1 MYFIENIFF
10 FFISLNLILLSIFKN
25 PILSILSF
33 ITIVISFSLLL
44 IYTLN
49 NDLLALVLILL
60 YVGAIAIV
68 FLFVVMMLNI
78 KIIETKITKWGY
90 LVCSLFYLVVILL
103 EYNQFINK
111 VIFFFYKILYYD
123 LYYRTLNFLELINII
138 IYNYQI
144 IWLILITLILLVSMI
159 GSIIL
164 TYKAV
169 IRTKR
174 QSINYQVNL
183 KGWQVLDLKKLC
195 IF

>member
-1 MYFIENIFF
+1 
-10 FFISLNLILLSIFKN
+10 
-25 PILSILSF
+25 
-33 ITIVISFSLLL
+33 
-44 IYTLN
+44 
-49 NDLLALVLILL
+49 
-60 YVGAIAIV
+60 
-68 FLFVVMMLNI
+68 
-78 KIIETKITKWGY
+78 
-90 LVCSLFYLVVILL
+90 LVVILL

-183 KGWQVLDLKKLC
+183 KG
-195 IF
+195 

>member
-78 KIIETKITKWGY
+78 KIIETKITK
-90 LVCSLFYLVVILL
+90 
-103 EYNQFINK
+103 
-111 VIFFFYKILYYD
+111 
-123 LYYRTLNFLELINII
+123 
-138 IYNYQI
+138 
-144 IWLILITLILLVSMI
+144 
-159 GSIIL
+159 
-164 TYKAV
+164 
-169 IRTKR
+169 
-174 QSINYQVNL
+174 
-183 KGWQVLDLKKLC
+183 
-195 IF
+195 

>member
-1 MYFIENIFF
+1 M
-10 FFISLNLILLSIFKN
+10 
-25 PILSILSF
+25 
-33 ITIVISFSLLL
+33 
-44 IYTLN
+44 
-49 NDLLALVLILL
+49 
-60 YVGAIAIV
+60 
-68 FLFVVMMLNI
+68 
-78 KIIETKITKWGY
+78 
-90 LVCSLFYLVVILL
+90 VVILL

-183 KGWQVLDLKKLC
+183 KG
-195 IF
+195 